1 MESRS
6 LQNRL
11 LIATTL
17 WREATEDPLPRLAPG
32 NPAEQIRELELLV
45 VDLLCREA
53 TRETA
58 RDVADKTWDLVHDR
72 PDSDPVKQRVV
83 ECHDRLSKLSAGA
96 NGHG

>member
-1 MESRS
+1 MQARS

-32 NPAEQIRELELLV
+32 EPAEQIRELELLV

-53 TRETA
+53 TRDSA

-72 PDSDPVKQRVV
+72 PDGDPVKRRVV
-83 ECHDRLSKLSAGA
+83 ECHERLSKLSAGVE
-96 NGHG
+96 

>member
-1 MESRS
+1 MEARS

-17 WREATEDPLPRLAPG
+17 WRETTQEPLPRLAPG
-32 NPAEQIRELELLV
+32 DPADQIQQLELLV

-53 TRETA
+53 SRENA

-72 PDSDPVKQRVV
+72 PDQDPVKRRVV
-83 ECHDRLSKLSAGA
+83 ECHERLAKLTAA
-96 NGHG
+96 E